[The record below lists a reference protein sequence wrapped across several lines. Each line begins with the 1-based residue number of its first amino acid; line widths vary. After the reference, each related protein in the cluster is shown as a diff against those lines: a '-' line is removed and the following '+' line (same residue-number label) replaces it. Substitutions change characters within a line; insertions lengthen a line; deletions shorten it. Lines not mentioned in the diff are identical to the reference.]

1 MFVRVCTCVDVCG
14 TDDVV
19 QFNICVYVYSICMYA
34 GMYVYVCMYVCVYIY
49 IHVLHKFQDVFLFE
63 LL

>member
-34 GMYVYVCMYVCVYIY
+34 GMYV
-49 IHVLHKFQDVFLFE
+49 HVLHKFQDVFLFE

>member
-34 GMYVYVCMYVCVYIY
+34 GMYMYVCMCVYIY
-49 IHVLHKFQDVFLFE
+49 TCITQVSGCFLV
-63 LL
+63 